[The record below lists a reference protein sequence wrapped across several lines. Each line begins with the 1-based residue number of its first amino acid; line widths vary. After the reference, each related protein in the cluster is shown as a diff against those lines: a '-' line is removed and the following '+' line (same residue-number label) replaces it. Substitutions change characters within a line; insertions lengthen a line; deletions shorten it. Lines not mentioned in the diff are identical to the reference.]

1 MFAPCISSIKK
12 HTFIVPTDAHYYK
25 IIGMLKQNFIILCI
39 SWNNKNVFFRYRLY
53 TFNSFDDRNTIGD
66 DRQYFI
72 LVSWPISGFL
82 KIVHKIILMGSR
94 YSFPNSYF
102 L

>member
-1 MFAPCISSIKK
+1 MKNCCTDCTAGIKFDIDY
-12 HTFIVPTDAHYYK
+12 TRITGFDYRNP
-25 IIGMLKQNFIILCI
+25 
-39 SWNNKNVFFRYRLY
+39 FR
-53 TFNSFDDRNTIGD
+53 D

-72 LVSWPISGFL
+72 FVSWSSSGFL
-82 KIVHKIILMGSR
+82 KIVHKIILMGYG